1 MASGARFFRT
11 VCKSDASAGDGATEP
26 QRKYRSS
33 CSFFNYRECSCPHGS
48 ATIKISLISFRR
60 LKLENP
66 LQFSLLRASFL
77 LVFSASL
84 AVPPSLPP
92 LSLVKTLLE
101 VRIETER
108 GIKGTRLRGAVS
120 VFWSEAHRGI
130 HGSCR
135 FESLFGRP
143 R

>member
-11 VCKSDASAGDGATEP
+11 VCKSDASTGDGATEP

-33 CSFFNYRECSCPHGS
+33 CSFFSYRECSCPHGS

-84 AVPPSLPP
+84 AVPPPP
-92 LSLVKTLLE
+92 PTSFSRKDSP
-101 VRIETER
+101 RGANRDRARNKRDETPGCSFRFLER
-108 GIKGTRLRGAVS
+108 GP
-120 VFWSEAHRGI
+120 
-130 HGSCR
+130 
-135 FESLFGRP
+135 P
-143 R
+143 RNSRILSIRELVW